1 MEDEKLMFDNL
12 LLKDPTPGVKNR
24 VIRIDNYYLVPGWVF
39 GKEEPVKI
47 TYKNIKSRGVKAYNL
62 TGQIIYD
69 ILILGLT
76 DISQRPRCQICGKP
90 VNYDSFSVGYNK
102 TCRSAEC
109 IAEYAR
115 REVLNLWKDSDYRN
129 TQSKSHKEW
138 SAIEEHKQLM
148 SEYSKRNWANEEYRK
163 SQIKSHL
170 EWASKEENKKILIQK
185 LLGQNKK
192 SKIECN
198 KSIEDMYYDSGWEK
212 DFIEFCINSDS
223 IISIERSGIFIEY
236 TDECGLTRN
245 YHPDFLVTTITGK
258 KFLVEIKNDW
268 RYNND
273 DRTKLKIEAGYA
285 YVANSNDIDEYIV
298 LLEKDI
304 YVKKSQINI
313 EALSK
318 KLEII

>member
-1 MEDEKLMFDNL
+1 MIVD
-12 LLKDPTPGVKNR
+12 
-24 VIRIDNYYLVPGWVF
+24 
-39 GKEEPVKI
+39 GK
-47 TYKNIKSRGVKAYNL
+47 
-62 TGQIIYD
+62 
-69 ILILGLT
+69 
-76 DISQRPRCQICGKP
+76 
-90 VNYDSFSVGYNK
+90 
-102 TCRSAEC
+102 
-109 IAEYAR
+109 
-115 REVLNLWKDSDYRN
+115 
-129 TQSKSHKEW
+129 
-138 SAIEEHKQLM
+138 
-148 SEYSKRNWANEEYRK
+148 
-163 SQIKSHL
+163 
-170 EWASKEENKKILIQK
+170 
-185 LLGQNKK
+185 
-192 SKIECN
+192 
-198 KSIEDMYYDSGWEK
+198 K